1 MWYNRS
7 YCQAMKQESRHE
19 KNAVSMPQRV
29 KVQGCLYWEYHAQ
42 RPNNHAVLLSK
53 FTVASFFCCKSCQE
67 VATCVR
73 CRKRARRCIMI
84 KFVLMVNK
92 MGQTRVSSYYDW
104 MPIPERVAL
113 EAEVVRRCF
122 SRSELQCSFFEFRGY
137 KIIYRRVS
145 LPAAKEFRKWARST
159 DCFALGRGNY
169 CHQMSCRFN
178 RRSIASC
185 YR

>member
-1 MWYNRS
+1 MPATWCCSWPTCTCCIPTCDGLQHTTVSRTVVLSWKLVHDSHQYSSLIAQLPVCVDGVLDLS
-7 YCQAMKQESRHE
+7 YGTT
-19 KNAVSMPQRV
+19 
-29 KVQGCLYWEYHAQ
+29 VQVG
-42 RPNNHAVLLSK
+42 K
-53 FTVASFFCCKSCQE
+53 
-67 VATCVR
+67 
-73 CRKRARRCIMI
+73 MI

-145 LPAAKEFRKWARST
+145 ENLTSWNIEPRTLDDRLLILKSSPLLVELCRHHACVPAS
-159 DCFALGRGNY
+159 
-169 CHQMSCRFN
+169 
-178 RRSIASC
+178 
-185 YR
+185 